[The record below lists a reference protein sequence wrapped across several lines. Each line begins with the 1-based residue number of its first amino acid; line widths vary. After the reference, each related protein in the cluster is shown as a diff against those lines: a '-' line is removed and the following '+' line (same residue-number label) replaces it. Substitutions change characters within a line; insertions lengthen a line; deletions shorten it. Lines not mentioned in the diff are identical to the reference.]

1 MTKMEKPMTVH
12 LDLPFDLVAQ
22 LTELVRE
29 NGLSLGAY
37 FWKPSALSRMPSS
50 AMARATAGDGHEKP
64 PGLAFGRSAMAL
76 SWDRTA
82 ASAN

>member
-29 NGLSLGAY
+29 KGLSLSART
-37 FWKPSALSRMPSS
+37 FWKPSAVSRMPSN
-50 AMARATAGDGHEKP
+50 AMARAGDGHEKP
-64 PGLAFGRSAMAL
+64 PGLASGRSAMAL

-82 ASAN
+82 ASAS